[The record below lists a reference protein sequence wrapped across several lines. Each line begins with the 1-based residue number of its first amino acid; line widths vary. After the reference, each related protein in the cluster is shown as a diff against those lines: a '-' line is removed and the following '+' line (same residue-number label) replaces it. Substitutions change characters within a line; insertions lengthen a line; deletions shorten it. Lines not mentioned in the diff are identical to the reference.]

1 MTLSKVA
8 MIAAY
13 SARSRAYVQAM
24 RNAGIALGHVVL
36 FGDPARDRDAEFPGN
51 DVIIDGLFLPD
62 MTEQLV
68 DTCADVGWNTT
79 QIEAH
84 NINDQEIARTLEE
97 IDAELVIY
105 SGYSGQIVGPDLLNH
120 NFDMLHLHA
129 GWLPDFRGSTTIYY
143 SWLLEDRC
151 GVSALMLDPGIDTGP
166 LIRRRH
172 YPPPPPGINVDLL
185 YDSALRAD
193 VLVDVLK
200 TYAEAG
206 TLTPI
211 DVTGEDSV
219 YYVIHPVLKHLA
231 LLSREGIPTKP

>member
-1 MTLSKVA
+1 

-13 SARSRAYVQAM
+13 SARTRAYAQAM
-24 RNAGIALGHVVL
+24 RNAGLAPEHVVL
-36 FGDPARDRDAEFPGN
+36 FGDPALDRDTVFPTN
-51 DVIIDGLFLPD
+51 DVTIDGLFLPD

-68 DTCADVGWNTT
+68 DTCTDAGWNVT
-79 QIEAH
+79 QIETQ
-84 NINDQEIARTLEE
+84 NINSEDVARALVETG
-97 IDAELVIY
+97 AELVIY
-105 SGYSGQIVGPDLLNH
+105 SGYSGQIVGRDLLERDFN
-120 NFDMLHLHA
+120 MLHLHA

-143 SWLLEDRC
+143 SWLLEGRC
-151 GVSALMLDPGIDTGP
+151 GVSALVLDAGIDTGP

-200 TYAEAG
+200 DYAETG
-206 TLTPI
+206 SLTSTNA
-211 DVTGEDSV
+211 DGEDAT

-231 LLSREGIPTKP
+231 LLSRENVTEKP